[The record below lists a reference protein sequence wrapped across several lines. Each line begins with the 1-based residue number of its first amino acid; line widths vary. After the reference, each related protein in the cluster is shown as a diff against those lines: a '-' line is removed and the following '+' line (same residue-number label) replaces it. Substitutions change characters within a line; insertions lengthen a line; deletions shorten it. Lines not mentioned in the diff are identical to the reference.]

1 MERAMKR
8 SMTLAGLLLRARLR
22 LGRINPVVALAVAL
36 VAAGIGAQLA
46 LLPARQRLDAEY
58 EQARRLARMPAP
70 VAAPVAAPPP
80 SSDQNLQHFY
90 ATLGDRRGVERQ
102 LKEVFALAARHGLT
116 LSQGEYRSAN
126 DRNARLST
134 YQVNLPVKGSY
145 GAILGFALDV
155 LRAMPH
161 ASLDDVAFRRDA
173 IGDAGVEARLRLTFY
188 LAPVPGTP
196 GAPR

>member
-1 MERAMKR
+1 MK
-8 SMTLAGLLLRARLR
+8 TITAAGLLLRARLA
-22 LGRINPVVALAVAL
+22 LGRINPVVALAVVL
-36 VAAGIGAQLA
+36 VLAGLGAQLA
-46 LLPARQRLDAEY
+46 LLPARARLDQDV

-70 VAAPVAAPPP
+70 VAPPAAAPPP

-102 LKEVFALAARHGLT
+102 LKDVFALAAKHGLS
-116 LSQGEYRSAN
+116 LSQGEYRSAQ
-126 DRNARLST
+126 DRNAKLTT

-173 IGDAGVEARLRLTFY
+173 IGDSGVEARLRLTFY
-188 LAPVPGTP
+188 LSAATA

>member
-1 MERAMKR
+1 MKR
-8 SMTLAGLLLRARLR
+8 TMTPAGLLLRARLR
-22 LGRINPVVALAVAL
+22 LARINPIVALAVAL

-46 LLPARQRLDAEY
+46 LLPARERLDQEY
-58 EQARRLARMPAP
+58 EQARRLARMPVP

-102 LKEVFALAARHGLT
+102 LKDVFALAAKHGLT
-116 LSQGEYRSAN
+116 LSQGEYRSAS
-126 DRNARLST
+126 DRNAKLTT

-145 GAILGFALDV
+145 SAILGFALDV

-188 LAPVPGTP
+188 LASASGTP

>member
-1 MERAMKR
+1 MK
-8 SMTLAGLLLRARLR
+8 TITAAGLLLRARLA
-22 LGRINPVVALAVAL
+22 LGRINPMLALAVVL
-36 VAAGIGAQLA
+36 VLAGIAAQLA
-46 LLPARQRLDAEY
+46 LLPAREQLDRDY
-58 EQARRLARMPAP
+58 EQARRLARMPVP
-70 VAAPVAAPPP
+70 VAPPAVVPPP

-90 ATLGDRRGVERQ
+90 ATLGDRHGVERQ
-102 LKEVFALAARHGLT
+102 LKDVFALAAKHGLS
-116 LSQGEYRSAN
+116 LSQGEYRSAQ
-126 DRNARLST
+126 DRNAKLTT

-173 IGDAGVEARLRLTFY
+173 IGDTGVEARLRLTFY
-188 LAPVPGTP
+188 LSAATT